1 VAQSRWVK
9 CRGNLT
15 FTVVQKEA
23 RGYLVLK
30 LAGKKPFGI
39 SRHRR
44 NDSIKIN
51 LKGTVCEDVD

>member
-1 VAQSRWVK
+1 M
-9 CRGNLT
+9 
-15 FTVVQKEA
+15 
-23 RGYLVLK
+23 LK